1 MLGWVIKWI
10 LISFSIIILLHH
22 LYLFFINTL
31 TIPKVKD
38 LINKPIEQYNEI
50 NSSSDETTH
59 LNDESNKLNN
69 YENKN
74 ENENEFDINCY
85 DFRMNKLRKIL
96 SKKRK
101 MVMKIRGNHRILNN
115 KFNTTFNHTKRS
127 S

>member
-50 NSSSDETTH
+50 NSSSDETTN

-74 ENENEFDINCY
+74 ENENENENEMQNELKSF
-85 DFRMNKLRKIL
+85 
-96 SKKRK
+96 
-101 MVMKIRGNHRILNN
+101 LNN
-115 KFNTTFNHTKRS
+115 IKKEEIMTADVLNS
-127 S
+127 SNYSTY

>member
-50 NSSSDETTH
+50 NSSGEDTINF
-59 LNDESNKLNN
+59 NDEPNKL
-69 YENKN
+69 N
-74 ENENEFDINCY
+74 ENENENEKENEMQNELKSF
-85 DFRMNKLRKIL
+85 
-96 SKKRK
+96 
-101 MVMKIRGNHRILNN
+101 LNN
-115 KFNTTFNHTKRS
+115 IKKEEIMTADVLNS
-127 S
+127 SNYSTY

>member
-50 NSSSDETTH
+50 RDEG
-59 LNDESNKLNN
+59 NKK
-69 YENKN
+69 YQDDAE
-74 ENENEFDINCY
+74 
-85 DFRMNKLRKIL
+85 
-96 SKKRK
+96 
-101 MVMKIRGNHRILNN
+101 
-115 KFNTTFNHTKRS
+115 
-127 S
+127 

>member
-1 MLGWVIKWI
+1 MPVILLFLYYMLGWVIKWI

-74 ENENEFDINCY
+74 ENENENENEMQNELKSF
-85 DFRMNKLRKIL
+85 
-96 SKKRK
+96 
-101 MVMKIRGNHRILNN
+101 LNN
-115 KFNTTFNHTKRS
+115 IKKEEIMTADVLNS
-127 S
+127 SNYSTY